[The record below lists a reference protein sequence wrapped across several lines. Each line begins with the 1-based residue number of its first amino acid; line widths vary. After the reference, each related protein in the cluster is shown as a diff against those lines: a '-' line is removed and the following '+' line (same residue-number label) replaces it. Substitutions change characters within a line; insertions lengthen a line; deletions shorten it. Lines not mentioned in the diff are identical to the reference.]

1 MQGDTGAFSAG
12 AERALEHKTKG
23 AREGRKVFF
32 LFWGGGLDFINL
44 FLEKGEGRE
53 KEREGIIDV

>member
-1 MQGDTGAFSAG
+1 MLFLLGQREPLNTRLKEQGKE
-12 AERALEHKTKG
+12 ERY
-23 AREGRKVFF
+23 FF
-32 LFWGGGLDFINL
+32 WFGGGGLDFINL